1 MTLNIK
7 DVEIA
12 GLPAVQVRNM
22 LRRAD
27 HRFTR
32 TLVEDHF
39 EVSASRAN
47 KIIQALSTDG
57 YIESAAGCYE
67 LTIKGE
73 KLTQAS
79 AMGKIPRE
87 RAERIVAGLAKRVD
101 EVNGNPDYVYG
112 VSDAV
117 VFGSYVR
124 REPFLGDVDI
134 AERLERRAKDQNEHE
149 RCEKARIAVAH
160 ENGRRF
166 QNFVDQLFWPEHE
179 VFLYLKARTRGLS
192 LHSFDEFIR
201 CMRKDKKFAYEVLR
215 GPAAKIAGQEAA

>member
-57 YIESAAGCYE
+57 YIESAAGYYE

-112 VSDAV
+112 VSAAV

-124 REPFLGDVDI
+124 RESFLGDVDV
-134 AERLERRAKDQNEHE
+134 AVQLGRKADGQEHKRREQ
-149 RCEKARIAVAH
+149 ARIALAH

-166 QNFVDQLFWPEHE
+166 QNFVVQLFWPEEE
-179 VFLYLKARTRGLS
+179 VLLYLKARTLGLN
-192 LHSFDEFIR
+192 LHSFDEFI
-201 CMRKDKKFAYEVLR
+201 CMKKDKTFAYEVLR
-215 GPAAKIAGQEAA
+215 GNPATIA